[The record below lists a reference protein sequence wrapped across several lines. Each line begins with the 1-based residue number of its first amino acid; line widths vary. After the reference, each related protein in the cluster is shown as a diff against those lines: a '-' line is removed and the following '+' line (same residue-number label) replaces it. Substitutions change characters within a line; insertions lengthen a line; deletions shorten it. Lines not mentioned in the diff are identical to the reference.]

1 MWRGR
6 IARIA
11 TRKETTLEKT
21 QRQGVLVRQPHRR
34 LSEEQVRLIDG
45 TSRDLLQDPGLLCYN
60 REAADLYA
68 KAGARVDPGDDF
80 ARVSL
85 SPEVV
90 DRALEA
96 APSTV
101 TLGAR
106 KPENRLILDAAEPRV
121 RFVSGSET
129 NVWLDVTYDGAGPP
143 RLTRQAGSIERL
155 CRSAHLC
162 DHLEHLDAFIR
173 NVNIQDEA
181 VTNANKDV
189 NKFLASLNNITKHV
203 QAGLTTLASLDDVLR
218 LGQIVAG
225 GEEAFAAEPVLSFI
239 ACVIKSPL
247 QVVDDTASKVIAV
260 ARRGVPIVISSCPMA
275 GATAPFDEFGMVAQ
289 INAELLAGVTL
300 TQLAREGAPVLYGS
314 VPVRTRLDNLNDMY
328 GAPEFTHYN
337 VDCAQMARF
346 YRLPCYS
353 TSGVGD
359 TSEPGIQATAE
370 KMLTY
375 MSVPFAGPQ
384 YVHYAFG
391 LLERTNVFCPE
402 QAVLDDA
409 HIGMVKFAMA
419 GPDGVAADR
428 RDEIL
433 AAAREVMATDH
444 KTFIYHLPMPTR
456 EAVYVAYPM
465 ECDTGDALRAAHEAY
480 HEILDRPRNPLPQGI
495 QTDIRNHV
503 PGVLEEALAGAPVG
517 KDSS

>member
-1 MWRGR
+1 M
-6 IARIA
+6 A
-11 TRKETTLEKT
+11 TQKETVLQKT
-21 QRQGVLVRQPHRR
+21 QREGVLVSQPLRR
-34 LSEEQVRLIDG
+34 LSEDQVRLIDG

-60 REAADLYA
+60 REAADLFE
-68 KAGARVDPGDDF
+68 KAGAQVEPGDGYAHVRIPSDMI
-80 ARVSL
+80 
-85 SPEVV
+85 
-90 DRALEA
+90 DRAVA
-96 APSTV
+96 SAPSTI

-106 KPENRLILDAAEPRV
+106 NPENRLILDATEPRV

-129 NVWLDVTYDGAGPP
+129 NVWLDVAYDGAGPGQ
-143 RLTRQAGSIERL
+143 LTREAGSIERL

-181 VTNANKDV
+181 VTEANKDV

-203 QAGLTTLASLDDVLR
+203 QAGLTALEALDDVVR

-247 QVVDDTASKVIAV
+247 QMVDDTAAKVIAV
-260 ARRGVPIVISSCPMA
+260 ARRQVPIVISSCPMA

-289 INAELLAGVTL
+289 INAELLAGVVL

-328 GAPEFTHYN
+328 GAPEFNHYN
-337 VDCAQMARF
+337 TDCAQMARF

-353 TSGVGD
+353 TAGVGD

-384 YVHYAFG
+384 YIHYAFG

-402 QAVLDDA
+402 QAVIDNA

-433 AAAREVMATDH
+433 AAAREIMATDH
-444 KTFIYHLPMPTR
+444 KTYIYHLPMPTR
-456 EAVYVAYPM
+456 ESVYVAYPL
-465 ECDTGDALRAAHEAY
+465 ESDQGDALRAAHEAY
-480 HEILDRPRNPLPQGI
+480 HEILARPRRPLP
-495 QTDIRNHV
+495 DDLRDAIRKHV
-503 PGVLEEALAGAPVG
+503 PGVLDEALAGAPVE
-517 KDSS
+517 KETS